1 MKTIAIFG
9 CTADPF
15 TIAHRAIVEEIINKK
30 IADEVLIVPTIVDYH
45 REGKDKWLSYDNR
58 LRTIKA
64 LMQHT
69 TINKEQWKLDESEYA
84 LLRNSDAEA
93 SKVLTKRRR
102 FIDTL
107 LRVRNEVA
115 YRFGSTVVPNK
126 IKVVI
131 GSDEYKI
138 FDTWCYHA
146 DILNL
151 STLIIVNRGDSIS
164 AVPSSAEIIEI
175 PPQFRDISATAM
187 REKYKGK
194 TWSDYVLDYIPHD
207 IPVASTP
214 IFDVARV
221 RIPNTDFLPVQIR
234 SKDWVSILAQD
245 GNNFIVVKQVRYGLM
260 RPFMEFP
267 CGIVEAGENP
277 AAAAA
282 RELSEETGIE
292 LINWANDFVY
302 LGKIPTNP
310 AFMTNYM
317 HYFYVDLEVAKFIK
331 KSPHLDEHEKLI
343 ASSLN
348 IDDLFYRAYNTEYD
362 PSLQT
367 PALMCTALFLYSHYR
382 RHPSHYIK
390 KGKDLEN

>member
-45 REGKDKWLSYDNR
+45 REGKDKWLTYDER
-58 LRTIKA
+58 LETIKA

-69 TINKEQWKLDESEYA
+69 TIRKEQWKLDDSEYA
-84 LLRNSDAEA
+84 LLRNYDAEA
-93 SKVLTKRRR
+93 FRVLANRRR

-107 LRVRNEVA
+107 LRVCSETGCRLGND
-115 YRFGSTVVPNK
+115 FIPDK

-138 FDTWCYHA
+138 FDTWCCHE
-146 DILNL
+146 DILKL
-151 STLIIVNRGDSIS
+151 ASLVIVNRGDLTG
-164 AVPSSAEIIEI
+164 AVPSSADVIEI
-175 PPQFRDISATAM
+175 PPQFRDISATEM

-207 IPVASTP
+207 IPVANTP
-214 IFDVARV
+214 IFDVVRV
-221 RIPNTDFLPVQIR
+221 RLPNTDFQPVQIQ
-234 SKDWVSILAQD
+234 SKDWVTILAHERTH
-245 GNNFIVVKQVRYGLM
+245 FIVVKQVRYGLM

-267 CGIVEAGENP
+267 CGIVEAGESP

-292 LINWANDFVY
+292 LINWGEDLVY

-317 HYFYVDLEVAKFIK
+317 HYFYVNLEIAKFIK
-331 KSPHLDEHEKLI
+331 RSPHLDEHEKLI
-343 ASSLN
+343 VSN
-348 IDDLFYRAYNTEYD
+348 HDIDDLFYRAYNTEHE
-362 PSLQT
+362 PGRQT
-367 PALMCTALFLYSHYR
+367 PALMCTALFLYNHYR
-382 RHPSHYIK
+382 KHPSHYFK
-390 KGKDLEN
+390 KGADLEN